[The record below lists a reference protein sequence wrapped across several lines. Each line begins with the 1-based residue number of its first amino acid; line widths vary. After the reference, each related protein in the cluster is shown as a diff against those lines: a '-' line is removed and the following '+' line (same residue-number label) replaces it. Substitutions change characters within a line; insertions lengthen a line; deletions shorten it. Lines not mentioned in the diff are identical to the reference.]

1 MPTRRPLPFR
11 RRPMTG
17 EDTTSA
23 TIRRVE
29 GWLVSLFFHGFLLS
43 ATLPLFRH
51 VPIIIPTEP
60 FRWEINLVRS
70 TQSTQEPLEPAEARA
85 TEQQVASYTAPATI
99 PAKVKHAS
107 RAPRTDAETNKPVSP
122 IQQSAAAPESP
133 LQHASPTA
141 PMETTSIIQESAQ
154 SHNVA
159 EEAAEP
165 VSSRSASEQS
175 SVPAPSTNDPPTPE
189 SEPTATAATPE
200 QPVQA
205 AVVTDT
211 G

>member
-23 TIRRVE
+23 TVRRVE

-60 FRWEINLVRS
+60 FRWDINLVRS
-70 TQSTQEPLEPAEARA
+70 TQSTQEPLEPAEVRA
-85 TEQQVASYTAPATI
+85 TEQQLASYTAQATI
-99 PAKVKHAS
+99 PAEAKHS
-107 RAPRTDAETNKPVSP
+107 SSAPALYAERNKRVSP
-122 IQQSAAAPESP
+122 IHERAAAPESP

-141 PMETTSIIQESAQ
+141 PMETTSVIQESTQ

-159 EEAAEP
+159 AEAAEP
-165 VSSRSASEQS
+165 VSSPSASEQ
-175 SVPAPSTNDPPTPE
+175 
-189 SEPTATAATPE
+189 
-200 QPVQA
+200 
-205 AVVTDT
+205 
-211 G
+211 